1 MRQRIA
7 KAPQVIH
14 LCSFSGAVVDLKPR
28 MRTPANVLAVLAKH
42 PRVSTFDMSETP
54 WLAGCID
61 TLLSQGLIVED
72 KTEPYPWHRF
82 NPTKPALAAGEKA

>member
-1 MRQRIA
+1 MRKRIA

-14 LCSFSGAVVDLKPR
+14 LCSFSGAVAALKPSL
-28 MRTPANVLAVLAKH
+28 RTPANVLAVLEKH

-61 TLLSQGLIVED
+61 TLLAKGLIVED
-72 KTEPYPWHRF
+72 KSEPYPWHRF
-82 NPTKPALAAGEKA
+82 NPTNVAMAAQEKA